1 MGMRPRVH
9 LQYGIDYGR
18 RPTALVRAARTAS
31 DGEALGCRMESPDD
45 SEHLTL
51 YVTDT
56 QVALTHVGDFV
67 RAVTPVPT
75 ERQDA
80 AVSVLRAFCDAFG
93 CPWREPQWFVTTEI
107 G

>member
-9 LQYGIDYGR
+9 LQFGIDYGPH
-18 RPTALVRAARTAS
+18 PTAIVVGAREAS
-31 DGEALGCRMESPDD
+31 DGEDMGCRLESPDD
-45 SEHLTL
+45 SDHLTL
-51 YVTDT
+51 YVVET

-75 ERQDA
+75 APQDA
-80 AVSVLRAFCDAFG
+80 ARLALAAFCERYG
-93 CPWREPQWFVTTEI
+93 CSWREPQWFVTTEI